1 MKRVVI
7 IAIFGVMCCLV
18 GTMIGAAGAPSK
30 AEEFVAAE
38 VCKMFK
44 VTATAKELKS
54 AVIKKVTDAVI
65 YDVKVRVSDPDG
77 SSSGSSLKV
86 IKQDKTII
94 LLESPSTNQP
104 CPWMKTLI
112 NKTFKLKTEQDAKTL
127 EAALDELYPISNSFG
142 GRNKKAK
149 AIRRQGR
156 TVTFVRGTFFKKLG
170 GFVFETDA
178 TGSIVNVRYSLKI
191 EPKSKPGARK

>member
-1 MKRVVI
+1 MKRVAI

-18 GTMIGAAGAPSK
+18 GTMIGAAEAPSK
-30 AEEFVAAE
+30 EEAFVAAE

-44 VTATAKELKS
+44 VTSTAKELKS
-54 AVIKKVTDAVI
+54 AALKKVTDASI
-65 YDVKVRVSDPDG
+65 YDVKVRISDPDG

-86 IKQDKTII
+86 IKQNKTIA
-94 LLESPSTNQP
+94 LLERPSTNQP

-127 EAALDELYPISNSFG
+127 EAALDELYPISDSFG
-142 GRNKKAK
+142 GRDKKAK

-156 TVTFVRGTFFKKLG
+156 TVTFVRGVFFKKFG
-170 GFVFETDA
+170 GFVFETDEN
-178 TGSIVNVRYSLKI
+178 GSIVNVRYSLKI
-191 EPKSKPGARK
+191 KAKSLPGGRK